1 MAEIRPGQRHVN
13 QAHRIAPVV
22 GVGAGHAGGGDGQVG
37 AQHPAG
43 PPGHGFGHLG
53 RHRAELVQ
61 QLTGHPQHA
70 VLDLVGIAHHAAL
83 EHAGGPGQ
91 IGDALG
97 HQPAGTGFRR
107 AQGQPLGLQQGEGH
121 GLDAG
126 HIGAVDHVAQQSA
139 QLRLHR
145 GDQVPGLGLHRG
157 LGGDAQLHLP
167 LLGIGGQGGVGHG
180 VHPVPE
186 QRLHGGLPH
195 TEDPQRAGENGAV
208 GQILQIGQGPVGEHL
223 PALPGWTG
231 EHDHPDPLRFE
242 GAAGGGAPVVGEN
255 GAALGQHGLLEVV
268 LGHGP
273 AGVELLKIGTD
284 ALGRRLVKD
293 QLFAEGGGQY
303 VLGQIVTG
311 GAQAAGGDEDVGP
324 PLGNLHR
331 GAQPLRVVAHH
342 RVVEDVDAD
351 AAESLGDHLGVG
363 VGDVAEEQLGAH
375 GDEFGC
381 VGHDKSLR
389 MPTPGRRRVPPPN
402 VQRQQSISAGRIHSA
417 RGCGIKGSPA

>member
-1 MAEIRPGQRHVN
+1 M
-13 QAHRIAPVV
+13 
-22 GVGAGHAGGGDGQVG
+22 
-37 AQHPAG
+37 
-43 PPGHGFGHLG
+43 
-53 RHRAELVQ
+53 
-61 QLTGHPQHA
+61 T
-70 VLDLVGIAHHAAL
+70 
-83 EHAGGPGQ
+83 
-91 IGDALG
+91 
-97 HQPAGTGFRR
+97 T
-107 AQGQPLGLQQGEGH
+107 
-121 GLDAG
+121 
-126 HIGAVDHVAQQSA
+126 
-139 QLRLHR
+139 
-145 GDQVPGLGLHRG
+145 
-157 LGGDAQLHLP
+157 
-167 LLGIGGQGGVGHG
+167 
-180 VHPVPE
+180 
-186 QRLHGGLPH
+186 
-195 TEDPQRAGENGAV
+195 
-208 GQILQIGQGPVGEHL
+208 
-223 PALPGWTG
+223 
-231 EHDHPDPLRFE
+231 RFE
-242 GAAGGGAPVVGEN
+242 GAAGGSAPVVGEN

-389 MPTPGRRRVPPPN
+389 MPTPGSGECRRPMCSASKAFPQDGFIPPEDVESKGALHDRGSRGELAP
-402 VQRQQSISAGRIHSA
+402 RPAAPTRSLPARWRPGPPAPGPPRPGRPRRPRSRPGGA
-417 RGCGIKGSPA
+417 GCGGGGA